1 MLSALYPWIV
11 FVHVASAF
19 TFILAH
25 GVAVFVGFRI
35 RPESDRAR
43 IAALLDL
50 STVTLPLMYG
60 ALLVLVVSGI
70 TAGAIGGWLGRL
82 WIWTSIGVLVVV
94 AVAMGVIAS
103 PYYLRI
109 RQLVGASISPRQARG
124 LPPVPSD
131 CETVEREIVARL
143 RSRRP
148 ELLTAVGGGGLL
160 LVIWLMLAKP
170 F

>member
-1 MLSALYPWIV
+1 MLTALYPWIV
-11 FVHVASAF
+11 FIHVASAF
-19 TFILAH
+19 SFVLAH

-35 RPESDRAR
+35 RQECDRGR

-50 STVTLPLMYG
+50 STASLPLMYG
-60 ALLVLVVSGI
+60 ALLMLVVSGI

-103 PYYLRI
+103 PHYLRI

-124 LPPVPSD
+124 LPPLSSD
-131 CETVEREIVARL
+131 CETVEREIEARL

-148 ELLTAVGGGGLL
+148 ELLTSVGGGALL
-160 LVIWLMLAKP
+160 IVIWLMLAKP
-170 F
+170 V